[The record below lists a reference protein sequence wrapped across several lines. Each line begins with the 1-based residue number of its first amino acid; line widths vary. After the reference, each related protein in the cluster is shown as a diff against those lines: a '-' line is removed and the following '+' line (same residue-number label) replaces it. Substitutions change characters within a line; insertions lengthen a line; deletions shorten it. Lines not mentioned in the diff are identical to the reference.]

1 VGHLAIAAWSIPLTL
16 LHHLEFANLTT
27 LAMRIVVIG
36 YGRVGSRTVSA
47 LLERGHQITIVDKEA
62 SRLGRASQL
71 EGVELVQGNGID
83 VDVQRE
89 AGVGEADMLLAV
101 TFDDNVNLMSAQVAR
116 THFRVPLAIARVY
129 EPSHSEATQEDPQLV
144 VVCPTLFAVK
154 HIVEQVDI
162 AAAQKP
168 QIRPAAEPLEIAPRP
183 RFAATDDSRYILI
196 AGGGKV
202 GVNLAREL
210 YEAGHEV
217 AVIERD
223 PARSSVLS
231 IKLDC
236 PVFVGDSSTHDVLDS
251 AGANRAR
258 VFVAATG
265 SDQDNLISCQL
276 AKKVFGVP
284 KTIARASNPK
294 NEAVMTRLG
303 VDSTVSST
311 AIIEQ
316 VIERELPTVKIK
328 TLLSL
333 QAGAV
338 QILEYEIDG
347 NSPAAG
353 KHVRDIN
360 LPPDSNLIAV
370 LRGQTTVVARGD
382 TSLKEGDL
390 VVALVNTEQES
401 QLRTALL
408 GA

>member
-1 VGHLAIAAWSIPLTL
+1 
-16 LHHLEFANLTT
+16 
-27 LAMRIVVIG
+27 MRIVVIG
-36 YGRVGSRTVSA
+36 YGRVGSRTVAA
-47 LLERGHQITIVDKEA
+47 LLERGHRITIIDKEA
-62 SRLGRASQL
+62 NRLGRASHL
-71 EGVELVQGNGID
+71 EGVELIQGNGID
-83 VDVQRE
+83 VDIQRD

-101 TFDDNVNLMSAQVAR
+101 TLDDNVNLMSAQVAR
-116 THFRVPLAIARVY
+116 THYHVPIAIARVY
-129 EPSHSEATQEDPQLV
+129 EPSHAEAIQEDPQLV

-162 AAAQKP
+162 AAVQSVQP
-168 QIRPAAEPLEIAPRP
+168 RVPVEPPLVASRP
-183 RFAATDDSRYILI
+183 RAGVSEDGRYILI

-223 PARSSVLS
+223 SQRAASLS
-231 IKLDC
+231 NKLDC
-236 PVFVGDSSTHDVLDS
+236 PVFIGDSSTHDVLES
-251 AGANRAR
+251 ADANRAR

-265 SDQDNLISCQL
+265 SDQDNLIACQL

-294 NEAVMTRLG
+294 NEDVMTRLG

-333 QAGAV
+333 QAGAY
-338 QILEYEIDG
+338 QILEYTIDSG
-347 NSPAAG
+347 SPAVNLTI
-353 KHVRDIN
+353 KELN

-370 LRGQTTVVARGD
+370 LRGHNTLVVRGETRLRD
-382 TSLKEGDL
+382 ADL
-390 VVALVNTEQES
+390 VVALVSTEQES

>member
-1 VGHLAIAAWSIPLTL
+1 
-16 LHHLEFANLTT
+16 
-27 LAMRIVVIG
+27 MRIVVIG
-36 YGRVGSRTVSA
+36 YGRVGFRTVAA
-47 LLERGHQITIVDKEA
+47 LLERGHQIGLVDKEA
-62 SRLGRASQL
+62 SRLSRASHL
-71 EGVELVQGNGID
+71 EGVELVHGNGID
-83 VDVQRE
+83 VDIQRE

-101 TFDDNVNLMSAQVAR
+101 TFDDNVNLMAAQVAR
-116 THFRVPLAIARVY
+116 THYRVPIAIARVY
-129 EPSHSEATQEDPQLV
+129 EPTHAEAIQEDPQLV

-162 AAAQKP
+162 AAGQA
-168 QIRPAAEPLEIAPRP
+168 RPEPRAPVEPPTPPPRP
-183 RFAATDDSRYILI
+183 HYDATDDFRYILI

-223 PARSSVLS
+223 PARGAALLNKLS
-231 IKLDC
+231 C
-236 PVFVGDSSTHDVLDS
+236 PIFVGDSSTHDVLEM
-251 AGANRAR
+251 AGAQRAR

-265 SDQDNLISCQL
+265 SDQDNLIACQV

-294 NEAVMTRLG
+294 NEDVMMRLG

-333 QAGAV
+333 QAGAF
-338 QILEYEIDG
+338 QILEYTIDV

-353 KHVRDIN
+353 KLVRDIS
-360 LPPDSNLIAV
+360 LPTDSNLIAV
-370 LRGQTTVVARGD
+370 LRGQTAVVARGD
-382 TSLKEGDL
+382 TRLAEGDL

-401 QLRTALL
+401 ELRTALL